1 MNQVNKTMY
10 IPLCGK
16 ALVSHKGILLSD
28 KKAEEIWKKE
38 CFPIKGKAKSK
49 YLAYYIAMR
58 ARVFDEWTKEKLS
71 AHPDAVVLHI
81 GCGMDSRVLRVGTC
95 ANAWYDVDFE
105 DVIAERKRYFSEA
118 SNYFMLSGDAR
129 ETDWLMKIPEN
140 KPAIVIM
147 EGISMYLTP
156 DENRQLIQNL
166 ENHFASVHL
175 LMDAYTVLSAKFT
188 RFANPVKNVGVL
200 KTYGMDNPQFLE
212 SGKVRFKKEHD
223 MTPNALINELRGLE
237 RRIFRKVYAGSFSKK
252 LYRMYEFES
261 AERI

>member
-10 IPLCGK
+10 IPLYGK
-16 ALVSHKGILLSD
+16 ALVSRKGVILSD
-28 KKAEEIWKKE
+28 KKAEEIWEKE
-38 CFPIKGKAKSK
+38 CFPIRGKAKSK
-49 YLAYYIAMR
+49 YLAYYMAMR
-58 ARVFDEWTKEKLS
+58 ARVFDEWTKEKLGEI
-71 AHPDAVVLHI
+71 PDAVVLHI

-105 DVIAERKRYFSEA
+105 DVIKERKRYFAETDTC
-118 SNYFMLSGDAR
+118 FMLSGDAR
-129 ETDWLMKIPEN
+129 KTDWLSEIPKN
-140 KPAIVIM
+140 RPVIVVM

-175 LMDAYTVLSAKFT
+175 LMDAYTALSAKFT

-200 KTYGMDNPQFLE
+200 KTYGIDDAKTLE
-212 SGKVRFKKEHD
+212 SNRVLFKKEHD
-223 MTPNALINELRGLE
+223 MTPKTYISELAGMEKCVFEKL
-237 RRIFRKVYAGSFSKK
+237 YAGRFSKK

-261 AERI
+261 EEMI